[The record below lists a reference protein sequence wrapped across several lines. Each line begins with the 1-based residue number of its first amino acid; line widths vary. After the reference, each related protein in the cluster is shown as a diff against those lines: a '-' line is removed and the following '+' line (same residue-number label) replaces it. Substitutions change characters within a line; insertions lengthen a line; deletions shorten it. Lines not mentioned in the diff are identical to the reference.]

1 MSEYADE
8 VAKTGVFADP
18 RLIYDLTTDE
28 IGLTIQG
35 KNAREKELQR
45 AENIRIGTVC
55 AGIYNQHRS
64 KASAKIWKWN
74 DFFPERDL
82 REKRSDDELQDR
94 AKKIMEMFNR
104 GGKCR

>member
-1 MSEYADE
+1 M
-8 VAKTGVFADP
+8 P
-18 RLIYDLTTDE
+18 RIL
-28 IGLTIQG
+28 
-35 KNAREKELQR
+35 EL
-45 AENIRIGTVC
+45 GTVC

-104 GGKCR
+104 GGKCRLNVGNLVATLGNGYPGVFLMEYLRPSPALGQWASDSTI